1 MRPSPLQLPDDG
13 NSKLFLHWCDGTDSG
28 VLGCSV
34 VAVFGDITDP
44 ASRQIG
50 VDDLLNQVMLCWKQ
64 SRAAVDELLTA
75 KFDLSDKV
83 SDSAD
88 TAP

>member
-1 MRPSPLQLPDDG
+1 M
-13 NSKLFLHWCDGTDSG
+13 FC
-28 VLGCSV
+28 CSV

-83 SDSAD
+83 SDSHLNCSLMLLLCCLHA
-88 TAP
+88 

>member
-1 MRPSPLQLPDDG
+1 M
-13 NSKLFLHWCDGTDSG
+13 
-28 VLGCSV
+28 

-83 SDSAD
+83 SDSASTLLLD
-88 TAP
+88 ACCAVCVLMHVSGV